1 MVNTMLMY
9 FTTIKQTE
17 ERYFH
22 TYFPTDFQKGKLSC
36 LCGPPWSNTI
46 PFQKWGSVPPENR
59 GALHP
64 GAHRQLSS
72 KAVVHIDRALQW
84 GLWKSPA
91 KNEFSPTSQTLS
103 DEIISSQNSFFFFIE
118 RCPLKTSDSLV
129 AFVTRIDSGLRI
141 WVLQSLWKIPIYV
154 KVWKPLLN
162 RRERYYFVSV
172 KLKRV
177 VLSQLSLVFQNRF
190 FERIHIFLRFP
201 LVLSMKGENAHPVSI
216 KWLFRVMFYLHIPY
230 FSEPE
235 D

>member
-1 MVNTMLMY
+1 MRALKITS
-9 FTTIKQTE
+9 E
-17 ERYFH
+17 EWIQSH
-22 TYFPTDFQKGKLSC
+22 ITDFIG
-36 LCGPPWSNTI
+36 WNY
-46 PFQKWGSVPPENR
+46 
-59 GALHP
+59 
-64 GAHRQLSS
+64 
-72 KAVVHIDRALQW
+72 LQP
-84 GLWKSPA
+84 K
-91 KNEFSPTSQTLS
+91 FV
-103 DEIISSQNSFFFFIE
+103 FFFFIE

-190 FERIHIFLRFP
+190 FERIHIFLRFL

-235 D
+235 DSNKRRPNRNGVLLADYRFILMKTLCPRLTTL